1 MNIVIKNNYKY
12 MKISKKVIDKILQDN
27 KFSLK
32 MALLLD
38 IQQTSVRALARSNS
52 DKLGHAKLVEFY
64 KEEGFSEEEIW
75 NK

>member
-12 MKISKKVIDKILQDN
+12 MKISKKIIDKILQDN

-64 KEEGFSEEEIW
+64 
-75 NK
+75 N

>member
-1 MNIVIKNNYKY
+1 
-12 MKISKKVIDKILQDN
+12 MKISKKIIDKILRDN

-32 MALLLD
+32 IALILD

-64 KEEGFSEEEIW
+64 KEEGFSEKDIW
-75 NK
+75 SK